1 MHLCTDRDFVPK
13 TVIYV
18 GREFNCYLVEV
29 YFLNHVKLCSC
40 LMRIF
45 NCYQFEYLTV
55 IKSDRR

>member
-29 YFLNHVKLCSC
+29 YFLKITACG
-40 LMRIF
+40 RIM
-45 NCYQFEYLTV
+45 
-55 IKSDRR
+55 